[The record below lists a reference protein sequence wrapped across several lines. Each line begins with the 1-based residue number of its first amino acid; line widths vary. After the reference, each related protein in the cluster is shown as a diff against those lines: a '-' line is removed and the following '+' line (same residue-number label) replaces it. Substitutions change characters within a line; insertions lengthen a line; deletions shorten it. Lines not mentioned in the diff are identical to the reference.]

1 MIVINSNQRK
11 PLLLT
16 AGCLLF
22 CVFFFFWPLKA
33 PNNNEKTYSSSHS
46 SLINH
51 PNLPDP
57 SLPPAWH
64 NTTRVKAAFVILT
77 RNNELDALRKTI
89 QQLEARFNHK
99 FNYPYVFLNDVE
111 FTQEFKDLTSSLTN
125 AETKYGIV
133 KLSSFA
139 FVLLNFNF
147 QFRHYST
154 GTLELSRLD

>member
-1 MIVINSNQRK
+1 MLIINSNQRK
-11 PLLLT
+11 PLFLT
-16 AGCLLF
+16 TVFLLF
-22 CVFFFFWPLKA
+22 CTCFFFWPLKA
-33 PNNNEKTYSSSHS
+33 PNNELKSSNTKIPSHA
-46 SLINH
+46 SLLNH

-57 SLPPAWH
+57 NLPPAWH

-125 AETKYGIV
+125 AETKYG
-133 KLSSFA
+133 KSLLLS
-139 FVLLNFNF
+139 
-147 QFRHYST
+147 
-154 GTLELSRLD
+154 